1 MPDINA
7 ETKALADQIGLAG
20 VAESITEY
28 ADKDLPLIVD
38 YAGFGTT
45 TARAARTLAP
55 SGTLVQVGLGRPEAT
70 VNTQALIF
78 KRLRII
84 GSLSG
89 TRRDLAELY
98 ELMRGGELDP
108 PIQLIAPDRIPEGL
122 ERLRQ
127 GGVVGRLIARYE
139 E

>member
-7 ETKALADQIGLAG
+7 ETRALADQIGLAG

-45 TARAARTLAP
+45 TARAAQTLAP
-55 SGTLVQVGLGRPEAT
+55 SGTVVQVGLGRPEAK
-70 VNTQALIF
+70 VN
-78 KRLRII
+78 
-84 GSLSG
+84 G

-127 GGVVGRLIARYE
+127 G
-139 E
+139 